1 MSRLHYGVLLSE
13 SAYSRFGH
21 QLTHARTFVYNK
33 FDDKARERLW
43 FMLSKNESYVVCR
56 SPRGNDIGDL
66 SPFIQSGLL
75 LDLRHLPR
83 IDSPSSLHDYIMMR
97 IQSKRE
103 YIMHCHKIRN
113 ILADQID
120 VKFRWNGAE
129 LESITHR
136 SLVMNTS
143 YFTGLNNLGR
153 FWDAN
158 GRHNTHTIYK
168 SSEQWI
174 RDAFMEAS
182 AMEVGQGK
190 LYSLMFGM
198 AMKRDIIYI
207 GSAPGTGWQTCL
219 KALGY
224 GNKIYSFDPLP
235 LDAALGTNN
244 NVIHVQKMITGPNDI
259 WTEVPPGAYDLI
271 WDVRGDTSS
280 NYTDSESVIPIVES
294 EIQILYS
301 ILECPHT
308 SKNLRRVNIKV
319 KWDMINRY
327 RLPDHARIFFLPFC
341 WRDDRPINELRAVFL
356 LRPSDPLIHR
366 IFDYHTMRDAI
377 INDRV
382 DDLTLFYNALFM
394 RLDPLCFMS
403 NISVDVQLDVNLF
416 CINWNDNSKIQRY
429 LTNLKT
435 NNINILSSYF
445 SSGSL
450 REGEHEIDEAMLLN
464 SNMQIFD
471 SRLFISAKLENLY
484 FFTDCGS
491 LRWYKYE
498 LVTAESYVIMDEEV
512 RLRQCGLYDNY
523 DSCRDEACSSK
534 GYTFLKFP
542 NVFSLCDNIVSP
554 SGHALR
560 MVTAHLGGR
569 VSLAMFVLKIIY
581 SFYKVRYSWVD
592 YHSTKV
598 VDRLFGIRLNLVDG
612 YGEKLIDKLWHSY
625 IEWSIGIECGF
636 LLMDRTPNAD
646 IIAYLSSKI
655 TAKTKLGIEISTY
668 YLDRG
673 IDYPLFLK
681 KREQHCPAS
690 DGTYAQLCEDFVNF
704 SCDVKDYL
712 LQFRVTLP
720 EWQTL
725 VISLRIDKIVLE
737 LCILRSIYEVLS
749 SHGRDE
755 IFSDLFNLKAILAIA
770 RGRSGRDS
778 DEGLRSCDLVL
789 WKYPLFLC
797 SYVRRDPIAHH
808 QLDMVS
814 SMTRFVWHSVCNCWI
829 TKMKY
834 RRIVRSE
841 ELRNFT
847 IPELPL
853 ELQDSFVNILNALL
867 PDGMLFS
874 IDEVKNVYSRLT
886 SLRA

>member
-1 MSRLHYGVLLSE
+1 MSRLHYGVVLSE

-21 QLTHARTFVYNK
+21 QLTHARTFVFNR

-56 SPRGNDIGDL
+56 SPRGDSVGEL
-66 SPFIQSGLL
+66 LPFIQSGLL
-75 LDLRHLPR
+75 LDLRSLPR

-103 YIMHCHKIRN
+103 YIKCCHKIRN
-113 ILADQID
+113 TLADQID
-120 VKFRWNGAE
+120 VSFRWNGAE
-129 LESITHR
+129 LESITHP
-136 SLVMNTS
+136 SLVMKAS
-143 YFTGLNNLGR
+143 YFTGLNDLGR
-153 FWDAN
+153 FWDVN
-158 GRHNTHTIYK
+158 GRLNMHIAYK

-174 RDAFMEAS
+174 RNAFAEAS
-182 AMEVGQGK
+182 GMEIGQAK

-207 GSAPGTGWQTCL
+207 GSAPGTGWQACL
-219 KALGY
+219 RTLGY

-235 LDAALGTNN
+235 LDTTHGSSENI
-244 NVIHVQKMITGPNDI
+244 IHIQKMINGPSDI
-259 WTEVPPGAYDLI
+259 WTEIPPGAYDLI

-280 NYTDSESVIPIVES
+280 NYTDSANVVSIVES

-308 SKNLRRVNIKV
+308 SKNLRRINIKI

-366 IFDYHTMRDAI
+366 VFDYHVMRDSV

-382 DDLTLFYNALFM
+382 DDLALFYNTLFM
-394 RLDPLCFMS
+394 RLDPLCFMT
-403 NISVDVQLDVNLF
+403 NINTDVQLDVDLF
-416 CINWNDNSKIQRY
+416 CINWNDNTKIQRY
-429 LTNLKT
+429 FTNLKS

-445 SSGSL
+445 SRGSL
-450 REGEHEIDEAMLLN
+450 REGEHEIDEVMLLN
-464 SNMQIFD
+464 SDMQIFD
-471 SRLFISAKLENLY
+471 SRLFIPAKLENLY

-498 LVTAESYVIMDEEV
+498 LITAESYVIMDEEV

-523 DSCRDEACSSK
+523 DSCRDEVCRSK

-542 NVFSLCDNIVSP
+542 NVSSLCDNIVSP

-560 MVTAHLGGR
+560 MVTAHLCGR
-569 VSLAMFVLKIIY
+569 VSLAMFILKIIY
-581 SFYKVRYSWVD
+581 SFYKVRYNWVD
-592 YHSTKV
+592 YHPTRV
-598 VDRLFGIRLNLVDG
+598 VDRLFGIRLNLIDG
-612 YGEKLIDKLWHSY
+612 YGERLIDKLWHSY
-625 IEWSIGIECGF
+625 VEWSTGIECGY
-636 LLMDRTPNAD
+636 LLMSRTPNID
-646 IIAYLSSKI
+646 MITYLSSKI

-668 YLDRG
+668 YSDRG
-673 IDYPLFLK
+673 VDYLLFLR
-681 KREQHCPAS
+681 KREQHRPPS
-690 DGTYAQLCEDFVNF
+690 DGNFTQLCDEFVDFP
-704 SCDVKDYL
+704 CDVKDYL
-712 LQFRVTLP
+712 LQFRITLP

-725 VISLRIDKIVLE
+725 VISLRVDKIVLE
-737 LCILRSIYEVLS
+737 LCILRSMYEVLS

-755 IFSDLFNLKAILAIA
+755 IFNDLFTLKTILAIA
-770 RGRSGRDS
+770 KGRFGHDS
-778 DEGLRSCDLVL
+778 EEGIQSCDVVL
-789 WKYPLFLC
+789 WKYPLFLG
-797 SYVRRDPIAHH
+797 SHIRRDPIACH
-808 QLDMVS
+808 QLNLVS
-814 SMTRFVWHSVCNCWI
+814 SMTRFVWHSLCNNWI
-829 TKMKY
+829 TNMKY

-841 ELRNFT
+841 ELRNLT

-853 ELQDSFVNILNALL
+853 DLQDSFVNILNSLL

-886 SLRA
+886 SLRV